1 MKPPA
6 LVFNARFVSATL
18 ATGVLAVGF
27 GIGRLWIGTA
37 AAVVLGILWLFGQW
51 REWRWSASGFFVS
64 LVVVAAVGTWLD
76 VEPVLTLIGVVAAL
90 AAWDLHRFT
99 QRLRLARRIVDADQM
114 SRRHLWRLGFVCGLG
129 LLLGAL
135 GLAAR
140 VELGLGVALLLG
152 ILALLGISLAVGF
165 VRSERR

>member
-1 MKPPA
+1 VKA
-6 LVFNARFVSATL
+6 RAVVFNARFVSTTL
-18 ATGVLAVGF
+18 ASSVLAVGF
-27 GIGRLWIGTA
+27 GMGRLWVGTA
-37 AAVVLGILWLFGQW
+37 AAVVLGIVWLIGQR
-51 REWRWSASGFFVS
+51 REWRWSASACFVS
-64 LVVVAAVGTWLD
+64 LVVVAAVAIWVG
-76 VEPVLTLIGVVAAL
+76 VEPAFSLIGVVAAL

-99 QRLRLARRIVDADQM
+99 RRLRLAQRVIDVDQL

-129 LLLGAL
+129 LLLGGL

-152 ILALLGISLAVGF
+152 ILALLGISLALGF